1 MIETSPGSK
10 RRFYTN
16 APAAFRG
23 ARGNFPAVRFNLLR
37 AACGVAEFCYNPER
51 SKQVRDED
59 A

>member
-16 APAAFRG
+16 ALAAFRG
-23 ARGNFPAVRFNLLR
+23 AGELSRLRFKLTPG
-37 AACGVAEFCYNPER
+37 GVAEFCYNPER
-51 SKQVRDED
+51 SKLVRDEH

>member
-1 MIETSPGSK
+1 LLRFEAREESF
-10 RRFYTN
+10 RRFVS
-16 APAAFRG
+16 AS
-23 ARGNFPAVRFNLLR
+23 LR